1 MRDGLATSDI
11 IGRPLH
17 DLRSLIIERLEA
29 EVKRLLFAIFAFIIF
44 ERILCDFTSLR
55 VRGVLL
61 LVWPFLLF

>member
-29 EVKRLLFAIFAFIIF
+29 EVNFLLLRLFAFIIF
-44 ERILCDFTSLR
+44 ERILRDFTSLR

-61 LVWPFLLF
+61 LI

>member
-29 EVKRLLFAIFAFIIF
+29 EVKCLLFGLFAFIIF
-44 ERILCDFTSLR
+44 ERIFRDFTSLR

-61 LVWPFLLF
+61 LI